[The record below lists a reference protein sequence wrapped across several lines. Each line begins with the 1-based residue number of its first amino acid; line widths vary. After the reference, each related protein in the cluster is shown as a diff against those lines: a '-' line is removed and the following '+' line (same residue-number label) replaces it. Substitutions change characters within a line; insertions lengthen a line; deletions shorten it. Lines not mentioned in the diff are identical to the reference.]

1 VSWDTSAMPVPE
13 TRIEQVLGQEEATEH
28 PEDCAHTSDVA
39 DAQQTRG
46 PQGSVCLQN
55 DAEA

>member
-1 VSWDTSAMPVPE
+1 MPVPE